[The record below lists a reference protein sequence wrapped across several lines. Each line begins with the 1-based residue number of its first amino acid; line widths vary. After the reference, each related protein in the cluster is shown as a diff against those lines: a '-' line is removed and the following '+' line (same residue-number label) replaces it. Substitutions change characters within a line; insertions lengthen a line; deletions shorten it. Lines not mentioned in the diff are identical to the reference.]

1 MNNRV
6 YITECPR
13 DAMQGITE
21 WIETDRKIDYLNSLL
36 ACQFDTLDFGSFVSP
51 KAIPQMR
58 DTAEVLAALNPSDT
72 KLLAIIANLRGAEEA
87 ATFERINYLG
97 YPFSISET
105 FQLRNTNATIEE
117 SLIRVEQISSVCEKN
132 NKELVLYLSMGF
144 GNPYGDTWSADL
156 ISSWSERLTSLF
168 NISRLSLS
176 DTIGSATPELVKSVF
191 TQISNQF
198 NQIQISAHLHT
209 LPQNAQALTQA
220 AYEGGCRYFEGAIK
234 GFGGCPMAKDDLT
247 GNMPTE
253 KMLEWFDTSNVAT
266 GVDMDA
272 FNQAYVTSAQIFH

>member
-72 KLLAIIANLRGAEEA
+72 KLLTIIANLRGAEEA

>member
-1 MNNRV
+1 
-6 YITECPR
+6 
-13 DAMQGITE
+13 
-21 WIETDRKIDYLNSLL
+21 
-36 ACQFDTLDFGSFVSP
+36 
-51 KAIPQMR
+51 
-58 DTAEVLAALNPSDT
+58 
-72 KLLAIIANLRGAEEA
+72 
-87 ATFERINYLG
+87 
-97 YPFSISET
+97 
-105 FQLRNTNATIEE
+105 
-117 SLIRVEQISSVCEKN
+117 
-132 NKELVLYLSMGF
+132 
-144 GNPYGDTWSADL
+144 
-156 ISSWSERLTSLF
+156 LTSLF

>member
-72 KLLAIIANLRGAEEA
+72 KLLTIIANLRGAEEA

-156 ISSWSERLTSLF
+156 ISSWSERL
-168 NISRLSLS
+168 
-176 DTIGSATPELVKSVF
+176 
-191 TQISNQF
+191 
-198 NQIQISAHLHT
+198 
-209 LPQNAQALTQA
+209 
-220 AYEGGCRYFEGAIK
+220 
-234 GFGGCPMAKDDLT
+234 
-247 GNMPTE
+247 
-253 KMLEWFDTSNVAT
+253 
-266 GVDMDA
+266 
-272 FNQAYVTSAQIFH
+272 